1 MLEGTIHPDFAEV
14 GRVLSG
20 QLARLRRKGRPGGA
34 AVCVWHRGEPVVDC
48 WGGTRD
54 DAGAAWRQD
63 TISFSFSTT
72 KGVTSTLLHTLAERG
87 LVDYATP
94 VHEYW
99 PEFGQNGK
107 QGITVRDLLCH
118 EGGLYHVR
126 EMIDDAQ
133 QMLDW
138 SAMVRALERA
148 RPRHAP
154 GADHGYHAFTYGW
167 LIGEIIQRVTGKPFR
182 EVLEAEL
189 ARPLELDGLYIGVP
203 ADQMHRRAQ
212 LMTSYSGSSA
222 TTDRL
227 HNGARRIT
235 RVLRSVGL
243 GFDVSDAVSALM
255 PRGIENLDFNSE
267 AACTASMPAANGT
280 FTARSLAKLFAVLA
294 GGGTLGDVRLVSP
307 ERLERMRAAQNRTLG
322 RVVPYPMRW
331 RLGYHRVNTI
341 RGKVRRGLAHSGFG
355 GSGVFADPD
364 RELAA
369 ALVLNSGTGTPFGD
383 ARVIRITDAA
393 IRCADRR

>member
-1 MLEGTIHPDFAEV
+1 MLEGHIHPDFADV

-48 WGGTRD
+48 WGGTRNE
-54 DAGAAWRQD
+54 AGDAWREE
-63 TISFSFSTT
+63 TLSFSFSTT

-87 LVDYATP
+87 LVDYETP
-94 VHEYW
+94 VREYW

-107 QGITVRDLLCH
+107 QEIKVRDLLCH
-118 EGGLYHVR
+118 EAGLYHVR

-133 QMLDW
+133 TMLDW
-138 SAMVRALERA
+138 NAMVRALEQA

-182 EVLEAEL
+182 EALEAEL
-189 ARPLELDGLYIGVP
+189 ARPLELDGLFVGVP

-212 LMTSYSGSSA
+212 LITSFAGSAESA
-222 TTDRL
+222 NRV
-227 HNGARRIT
+227 HNGARRVT
-235 RVLRSVGL
+235 KVLRSVGL
-243 GFDVSDAVSALM
+243 GFDASEAVSALM
-255 PRGIENLDFNSE
+255 PDGIEQLDFNSE
-267 AACTASMPAANGT
+267 EASSASVPAANGT

-294 GGGTLGDVRLVSP
+294 AGGTLGDVRLVSP
-307 ERLERMRAAQNRTLG
+307 ERLERMRAAQNRTVG

-393 IRCADRR
+393 IRCADSR

>member
-1 MLEGTIHPDFAEV
+1 MLEGYIHPDFAEV

-34 AVCVWHRGEPVVDC
+34 AVSVWHRGESVVDC
-48 WGGTRD
+48 WGGTRNE
-54 DAGAAWRQD
+54 AGDPWRHE

-87 LVDYATP
+87 LVDYEAP
-94 VHEYW
+94 VREYW

-107 QGITVRDLLCH
+107 QEITVRDILCH

-126 EMIDDAQ
+126 EMIDDAER
-133 QMLDW
+133 MLDW
-138 SAMVRALERA
+138 SAMVRALEVA

-167 LIGEIIQRVTGKPFR
+167 LVGEIIQRVTGKPFR

-212 LMTSYSGSSA
+212 LISGFEGDVA
-222 TTDRL
+222 TTNKV
-227 HNGARRIT
+227 HNGAKRIT
-235 RVLRSVGL
+235 RLLQRAGL
-243 GFDVSDAVSALM
+243 GFDPTESLSALM
-255 PRGIENLDFNSE
+255 PNGIERLDFNSE
-267 AACTASMPAANGT
+267 AACTASVPAANGT

-294 GGGTLGDVRLVSP
+294 CGGTLGDVRLVSP
-307 ERLERMRAAQNRTLG
+307 GRLERMRTAQNRTIG

-341 RGKVRRGLAHSGFG
+341 RGKVRAGLAHSGFG

-364 RELAA
+364 RELSA

-383 ARVIRITDAA
+383 ARVIRISDAA
-393 IRCADRR
+393 IKSADSR